1 MLTIR
6 HQARRLRGSIISF
19 MISFRRGQ
27 LLHYL
32 LLGMIAASSVLNF
45 YLLLEVADIYV
56 EDNFLS
62 LVKHVDS
69 PYTSEALQRN
79 PYLGWQPPFMQ
90 QLNDNNGTATNFS
103 WADCFSKTEEYTGKA
118 PYKDGG
124 NQPLGCLERP
134 SQLGKDSFSLE
145 MFNETSWI
153 PDVTM
158 LRTMLIYGKDR
169 DGHIYPAQLPK
180 ELCRD
185 IIISSENNFTID
197 EDKRCF
203 REAKIKPT
211 GPLNASTVTISP
223 WNHFGVSHSVPD
235 ENKTSI
241 TVPAPKVLCL
251 IYTVKNSHSTS
262 IRAIR
267 DTWGGG
273 CDGFLAFSSSP
284 DPRLPA
290 IALQH
295 DGPESYDNMWQKVRK
310 IWKYV
315 GTHYLNEFDWF
326 FIGKSHY

>member
-1 MLTIR
+1 
-6 HQARRLRGSIISF
+6 
-19 MISFRRGQ
+19 
-27 LLHYL
+27 
-32 LLGMIAASSVLNF
+32 MIAASSVLNF

-169 DGHIYPAQLPK
+169 DGHIYPPQLPK